1 MFLNKDEGLPNEIDP
16 ENSVLAMY
24 EAAFKN
30 IDDTLRKDAGC
41 SSELDYIEQTSW
53 ILFLKYLDDFE
64 ADKKT
69 AALLNNKS
77 YSPILDGEFRWAE
90 WAAPKQSDGKLDYN
104 SALTGD
110 DLHNFV
116 NNRLFPHLAS
126 FKQTAESPR
135 SITYKIGEWIKG
147 DYTLYNEFN
156 SFEDWAKS
164 NYEGIKIAEKNSK
177 IIFESLDGKISQK
190 KNLIESKDDS
200 VQFIEG
206 YSLTLIDSPL
216 GKLLR
221 FKMEGDI
228 FKFGEN
234 EFIIKS
240 IS

>member
-1 MFLNKDEGLPNEIDP
+1 MPILLYLILLVKYKI
-16 ENSVLAMY
+16 ENQM
-24 EAAFKN
+24 K
-30 IDDTLRKDAGC
+30 II
-41 SSELDYIEQTSW
+41 SELTENQKQMLVD
-53 ILFLKYLDDFE
+53 
-64 ADKKT
+64 
-69 AALLNNKS
+69 LNNSFTVGNIYTTSELSFFLDPHELFSIKNVAAYS
-77 YSPILDGEFRWAE
+77 YNRWNKGMNHIFPVLE
-90 WAAPKQSDGKLDYN
+90 WLTRGSYKFLGYGIDYN
-104 SALTGD
+104 GIITHYPKGD
-110 DLHNFV
+110 
-116 NNRLFPHLAS
+116 
-126 FKQTAESPR
+126 
-135 SITYKIGEWIKG
+135 ITYKIGEWIKG

-221 FKMEGDI
+221 FKTEGDI